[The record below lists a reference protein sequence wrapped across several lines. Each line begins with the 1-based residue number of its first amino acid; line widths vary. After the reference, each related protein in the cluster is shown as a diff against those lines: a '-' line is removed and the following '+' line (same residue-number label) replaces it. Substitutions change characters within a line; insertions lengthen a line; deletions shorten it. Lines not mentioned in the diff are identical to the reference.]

1 MKKYFARHP
10 FLRKF
15 LVTLGLIIVFLLGRH
30 IPLPRVLLEDYENP
44 LSSYY
49 VYIAGSNFSQ
59 IGLFSLGLSPMMY
72 GMLLS
77 QLFMLGKRSQ
87 SLSPKV
93 VEFRKNLLILVVAV
107 IQGLSLAISFSYGDV
122 ANPVPYILEV
132 TVVLVAG
139 AFIILWLSNMNTA
152 FGIGGSLLLM
162 LVSMIANQFTTLPLI
177 VQLWGTSE
185 RFFLMAFGVWVLVTI
200 YLIVLFD
207 KSEYRIPLQRISIHN
222 KYSEQ
227 SYLPIR
233 VNVAGG
239 MALMYA
245 YSFLSFPT
253 YILLLLSW
261 VFPQWTWVQEARQWF
276 SPTTLIGVLIYFLMI
291 ALLTVML
298 AFLNV
303 DVVQLAEG
311 LRNAGDYIPYVRPGR
326 PTRDYIAKYVRFF
339 AYFNAIYLV
348 LLAGI
353 PMLLALYRPN
363 LQPLAGMV
371 GVVMMTAGILLQVL
385 EELHVM
391 DLKKQYQSLFD

>member
-1 MKKYFARHP
+1 
-10 FLRKF
+10 
-15 LVTLGLIIVFLLGRH
+15 
-30 IPLPRVLLEDYENP
+30 
-44 LSSYY
+44 
-49 VYIAGSNFSQ
+49 
-59 IGLFSLGLSPMMY
+59 
-72 GMLLS
+72 
-77 QLFMLGKRSQ
+77 
-87 SLSPKV
+87 
-93 VEFRKNLLILVVAV
+93 
-107 IQGLSLAISFSYGDV
+107 
-122 ANPVPYILEV
+122 
-132 TVVLVAG
+132 
-139 AFIILWLSNMNTA
+139 
-152 FGIGGSLLLM
+152 
-162 LVSMIANQFTTLPLI
+162 
-177 VQLWGTSE
+177 
-185 RFFLMAFGVWVLVTI
+185 MAFGVWVLVTI